1 MVRGGGGGLWGA
13 GGDMGRPWGG
23 LGGFCGIQELGGE
36 RRVNWGCFYRGR
48 RWEGGLGG
56 LWVGCWGAPTL
67 NPIRG
72 SLWGVVRSLWG
83 DTGGDLVWDAPFWG
97 PVGGMGCPLPH
108 EGSLWGIMGGGGGSG
123 GLHMGM
129 GGFGDS
135 LWGVPLW
142 GPMGGEGNFSAPSL
156 ISYGE
161 VLGGGEPNGV
171 PHYRDPM
178 GRGTLEL
185 SISTGMGNS
194 GVTHRV
200 SYWGGGGIWGAPF
213 PLPYGFREQWGA
225 PEENIIG

>member
-1 MVRGGGGGLWGA
+1 MPRFGVLWGVWGAPSPMRGPYGALWGA
-13 GGDMGRPWGG
+13 VRALEISIWA
-23 LGGFCGIQELGGE
+23 
-36 RRVNWGCFYRGR
+36 
-48 RWEGGLGG
+48 
-56 LWVGCWGAPTL
+56 WGALETL
-67 NPIRG
+67 YG
-72 SLWGVVRSLWG
+72 VSHYGVLW
-83 DTGGDLVWDAPFWG
+83 
-97 PVGGMGCPLPH
+97 
-108 EGSLWGIMGGGGGSG
+108 
-123 GLHMGM
+123 
-129 GGFGDS
+129 
-135 LWGVPLW
+135 
-142 GPMGGEGNFSAPSL
+142 GGEGNFSAPSL